1 MINTLRKPITFFVDD
16 WFDKIIIKK
25 NKDKVR
31 LLANIL
37 LNEFL
42 KETVALNIM
51 ISLVKIREVMTKKMV
66 PTMTIIA

>member
-16 WFDKIIIKK
+16 WFDKTIIKK

-31 LLANIL
+31 LLANTL